1 MSGPKPD
8 PLVLRSPAKI
18 NLFLNA
24 VGKRPDGYHLLET
37 AFQFLDF
44 ADIIRYE
51 TNEDDQI
58 VRIDDHP
65 YSLPDEDLIIQTA
78 NLLYNEYG
86 VRSGVTI
93 TLSKVIPPGS
103 GMGGGSSNA
112 AITLI
117 ALNRIWG
124 LGLSRDSL
132 IPLAQKIGADV
143 SLFIHGKSCWATGIG
158 DQFEDFSP
166 QPYWYCICMP
176 QADVSTAEI
185 YSHLELKR
193 NSPALTRVDFINGKR
208 FNILES
214 VTRSLYPRVDEAFKI
229 LNRYG
234 QARMN
239 GSGSSIFLQCASK
252 GEAIEIRD
260 ALPEHLTGIVVRSL
274 NDITE
279 Y

>member
-1 MSGPKPD
+1 MSGLKPD

-18 NLFLNA
+18 NLFLNV

-51 TNEDDQI
+51 TNEENRI

-65 YSLPDEDLIIQTA
+65 YPLPDEDLIIQA
-78 NLLYNEYG
+78 AHLLHKEYG
-86 VRSGVTI
+86 ARSGVTI
-93 TLSKVIPPGS
+93 TLSKMIPPGS

-112 AITLI
+112 ATTLI

-132 IPLAQKIGADV
+132 IPLARKIGADV
-143 SLFIHGKSCWATGIG
+143 PLFIHGKSCWATGIG
-158 DQFEDFSP
+158 DQFEELSP
-166 QPYWYCICMP
+166 QPHWYCLCTP
-176 QADVSTAEI
+176 QANVSTAEVF
-185 YSHLELKR
+185 SRLEPEPNR
-193 NSPALTRVDFINGKR
+193 PALTRVDFNHGKR

-214 VTRSLYPRVDEAFKI
+214 VTRSRYPQVDEVFGI

-234 QARMN
+234 QPRMN
-239 GSGSSIFLQCASK
+239 GSGSSVFVQCASK
-252 GEAIEIRD
+252 GEAIGIRD
-260 ALPEHLTGIVVRSL
+260 ALPKKVTCIVTRAL